1 MAGFVVI
8 SLTLPCYRPRLS
20 QASHIPVRS
29 AVLRV
34 VLGGIGLLIGP
45 IAPSSPPMKAPAM
58 QDERHF
64 GMGIGALAMLPMTS
78 RTSDALIIALTPH
91 RG

>member
-1 MAGFVVI
+1 MAGFVVT

-20 QASHIPVRS
+20 RASHIPVRS
-29 AVLRV
+29 AVVRV

-45 IAPSSPPMKAPAM
+45 IAPSPLMKAPAM

-64 GMGIGALAMLPMTS
+64 GMGIGALAMLPVTS
-78 RTSDALIIALTPH
+78 RTSEALIIALTPH